1 MSTFE
6 YQMPQPTDPSAQ
18 SSAVDSTPPA
28 LAPDTAP
35 APVDQAPTA
44 EAPSTTWVAPPAT
57 APTTPAPS
65 ATFHVGD
72 LVRYSYDDPHDGH
85 QVLAAIVVADEKDSH
100 VQVAWLSGMSG
111 PLAVDAL
118 EKI

>member
-1 MSTFE
+1 MSTPE
-6 YQMPQPTDPSAQ
+6 SQMPQPTDPSAQ
-18 SSAVDSTPPA
+18 SPAVDSTPPA
-28 LAPDTAP
+28 PVPDTAP

-44 EAPSTTWVAPPAT
+44 EAPSTTWIAPVP
-57 APTTPAPS
+57 PTTL
-65 ATFHVGD
+65 HVGD